1 MSRYAP
7 GWQASRVRPG
17 ISPRIV
23 LLIALVP
30 FLAGVFVAP
39 ARPVRGDDLSDA
51 IAQRKAAEQQVASQ
65 KAKIAELNAMQA
77 SLRSE
82 IKSTSAALKQVNADL
97 AAVKKQITTMTARI
111 KVVQAQYRAL
121 LMDLQALHMQLLR
134 LEEDQKLKAEL
145 LAQRKEEL
153 ADRLRDA
160 YDASRTS
167 MLETF
172 LSNESFTDILTEVGY
187 QMDLGEQDK
196 ALAEQIVADQK
207 ALAAVQTQVDATRA
221 QTDDLRT
228 ATAAQKKE
236 LDGELADLNT
246 AKKQL
251 ASLQA
256 ATAKALKAQQLAYRR
271 SQSNEAAA
279 RKAMAAAAAAQK
291 RLQAKVDQIIREQA
305 ARGNIPSRYNGTLR
319 WPMSGSIS
327 QEFGCTGVVWEPP
340 LGSCAHFHK
349 GIDIVAAAGTPVRA
363 AGAGRIVFVGWN
375 PYDPP
380 SDPAWIVIIA
390 HAEDLQTW
398 YAHMQPKKPSGI
410 FSGAAVEAG
419 QIIGYEGN
427 TGNSTGAH
435 LHWGVEQNG
444 IFINPRLFV

>member
-1 MSRYAP
+1 MPRYAP
-7 GWQASRVRPG
+7 GWQASRARQRIPT
-17 ISPRIV
+17 RIV
-23 LLIALVP
+23 LLIALIP
-30 FLAGVFVAP
+30 LLAGVFVAP
-39 ARPVRGDDLSDA
+39 AAPVRGDDLSDA
-51 IAQRKAAEQQVASQ
+51 IAQRKAAEAQVAAQ
-65 KAKIAELNAMQA
+65 KAKIAQLSDLQA

-97 AAVKKQITTMTARI
+97 AAVKQQITTMAARI
-111 KVVQAQYRAL
+111 KVVQAVYQGL
-121 LMDLQALHMQLLR
+121 LMDLQSLHVQLLR
-134 LEEDQKLKAEL
+134 LQEDQRLKAEL
-145 LAQRKEEL
+145 LAARKEEL
-153 ADRLRDA
+153 ADRVRDA

-172 LSNESFTDILTEVGY
+172 LSSESFTDILTEVGY

-196 ALAEQIVADQK
+196 ALAQQIEADQK
-207 ALAAVQTQVDATRA
+207 ALALVQTQVDATRG

-228 ATAAQKKE
+228 ATAEQKKE
-236 LDGELADLNT
+236 LDAELADLNT

-256 ATAKALKAQQLAYRR
+256 ATAKALKAQQLAYQR
-271 SQSNEAAA
+271 SKKNEAAA
-279 RKAMAAAAAAQK
+279 RKAMAAASAAQK
-291 RLQAKVDQIIREQA
+291 RLQAQVDQIIREQA
-305 ARGNIPSRYNGTLR
+305 SRGNIPSQYNGTLQ

-349 GIDIVAAAGTPVRA
+349 GIDVVAPSGTPIRA
-363 AGAGRIVFVGWN
+363 AGPGQIVFVGWN

-390 HAEDLQTW
+390 HSGDLQTW

-410 FSGAAVEAG
+410 YTGANVAAG
-419 QIIGYEGN
+419 QVIGYEGN

-435 LHWGVEQNG
+435 LHWGVERNG
-444 IFINPRLFV
+444 IFVNPRLFV